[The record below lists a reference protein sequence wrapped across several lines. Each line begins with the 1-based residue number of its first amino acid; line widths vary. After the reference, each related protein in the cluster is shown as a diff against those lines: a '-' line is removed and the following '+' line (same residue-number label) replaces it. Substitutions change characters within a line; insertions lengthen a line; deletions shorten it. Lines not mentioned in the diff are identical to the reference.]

1 MTEKIDLRK
10 GLWRVKTATVV
21 GITEQGGP
29 LFQNDMAWEL
39 LSKGGVV
46 WHWMEIG
53 SSSVPY
59 TTSSGADC
67 SLYVFGFLSGLALLS
82 CQRCFLLLISMQVL
96 PPFPLSSLAGLYFD
110 LQSSIC
116 NYLR

>member
-1 MTEKIDLRK
+1 MALDGNWKLIRTVHYFFGCRLQPICLWFLIGA
-10 GLWRVKTATVV
+10 GL
-21 GITEQGGP
+21 
-29 LFQNDMAWEL
+29 
-39 LSKGGVV
+39 
-46 WHWMEIG
+46 
-53 SSSVPY
+53 
-59 TTSSGADC
+59 
-67 SLYVFGFLSGLALLS
+67 GLALLS